1 MRDRVVKMQTI
12 AILEPGYANYQ
23 TERSVLAGF
32 DAEIV
37 PIGEQSDAVPALKAL
52 DPVALLVRETEVG
65 QAELDA
71 CPNLKVIVRY
81 GVGVDNINRDLAAR
95 RGVYVANVPDYGAE
109 NEVSEHALALYL
121 SVQRRIVSRD
131 AEVRGALG
139 SLLRSAGHD
148 VALHEETDDFLAS
161 GQANRADCLVL
172 DIRLRGES
180 GLDFQERLAEQG
192 IRIPV
197 ILMTGYGDIPMTVRG
212 MKAGAVDFLPKPF
225 SDDQML
231 TAVAAAIEAS
241 RTQRAKAAKAIAV
254 QEAHDRLT
262 PREREVMALV
272 VTGLMNKQVAA
283 RLNLSEITVKIH
295 RGNVMRKMAAQSLA
309 DLVRMAEQ
317 LGVRDDSIHRFNI

>member
-1 MRDRVVKMQTI
+1 M
-12 AILEPGYANYQ
+12 
-23 TERSVLAGF
+23 
-32 DAEIV
+32 
-37 PIGEQSDAVPALKAL
+37 
-52 DPVALLVRETEVG
+52 
-65 QAELDA
+65 
-71 CPNLKVIVRY
+71 
-81 GVGVDNINRDLAAR
+81 
-95 RGVYVANVPDYGAE
+95 
-109 NEVSEHALALYL
+109 
-121 SVQRRIVSRD
+121 
-131 AEVRGALG
+131 G